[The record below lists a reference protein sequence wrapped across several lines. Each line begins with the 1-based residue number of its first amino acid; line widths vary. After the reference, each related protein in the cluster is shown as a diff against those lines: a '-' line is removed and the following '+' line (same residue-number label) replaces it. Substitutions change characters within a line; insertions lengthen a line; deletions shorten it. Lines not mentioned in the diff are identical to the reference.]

1 MKTIFQRDK
10 IAEPALFTP
19 VDTTK
24 KIENFPE
31 ICVSTFSE
39 KNIQKFS
46 SLKDVEKIAEL
57 YTANGAMPVYKMRQL
72 REKGRAERIFRDK
85 CDFYTILI
93 K

>member
-10 IAEPALFTP
+10 ITEPALFTP

-39 KNIQKFS
+39 KIIQKFS

-57 YTANGAMPVYKMRQL
+57 YTANGAMPVYKMRYKNQERFICPESVRRHVCLDL
-72 REKGRAERIFRDK
+72 RK
-85 CDFYTILI
+85 L
-93 K
+93 